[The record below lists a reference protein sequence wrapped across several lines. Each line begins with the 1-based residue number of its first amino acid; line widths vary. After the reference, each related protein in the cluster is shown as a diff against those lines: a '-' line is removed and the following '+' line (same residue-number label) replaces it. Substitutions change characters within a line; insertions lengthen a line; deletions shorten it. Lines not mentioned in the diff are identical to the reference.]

1 MHNFIS
7 HSSYGEDAVLFGLM
21 NRLESMSKTN
31 DFTYST
37 YIDIGCFHPVIDN
50 NTAFLYKGGWR
61 GTLIDPNPAVKLEV
75 ETHRP
80 QDLFLE
86 VAVTTDPSINELM
99 IFNDANSMNS
109 MDKKFVERAQKASN
123 TEIIKTLKVESIT
136 IDQVFEKHIDRFGSV
151 PSVVNIDIE
160 GMDYDVITSF
170 SFKHRPLFFIIEDEI
185 LGSFEDSRLKKFME
199 SKNYAIVSANFL
211 SGIYMDKENI
221 LYNIIRKI
229 GYHDIVV

>member
-1 MHNFIS
+1 
-7 HSSYGEDAVLFGLM
+7 
-21 NRLESMSKTN
+21 
-31 DFTYST
+31 
-37 YIDIGCFHPVIDN
+37 
-50 NTAFLYKGGWR
+50 
-61 GTLIDPNPAVKLEV
+61 
-75 ETHRP
+75 
-80 QDLFLE
+80 
-86 VAVTTDPSINELM
+86 M

-109 MDKKFVERAQKASN
+109 MDKKFLERAQKASN

-136 IDQVFEKHIDRFGSV
+136 IDKVFEKHIDRFGSA

-185 LGSFEDSRLKKFME
+185 LGSFEDSKLKKFME

-221 LYNIIRKI
+221 LYGDIKKI
-229 GYHDIVV
+229 GFYDTIGVFI